1 MNTLALLGQP
11 NCGKSTLFNGLTG
24 SHQHVGNWP
33 GKTVERSEGEF
44 TVGEKQFHVV
54 DLPGSYS
61 LSANSD
67 EEIITR
73 DYISS
78 GKADAVLIMADASQL
93 TRSLYMLAD
102 YIGMETPAI
111 LVLNMMDVA
120 KGKGIII
127 DEKKLGENLGIPVV
141 SMVAADKKTYKELY
155 KKVTGEKI
163 GVVISKSALEEKTA
177 GIDKKNT
184 LALANAK
191 YAWIESVLNGV
202 VTKQKGKS
210 HFGKFDRVATSRVW
224 GKPLAILI
232 TLLTFVGGFILATP
246 IMMLGQAIPQYL
258 HEPLFNV
265 MTKLGLQGKAVM
277 PMLMGTVC
285 TIGSAS
291 GSRVIDNWG
300 QRVLLLAVAW
310 AVPCGATW
318 SLMPTMASMFFGS
331 IGAIGVMILI
341 LAVMA
346 LMIVIVAKVFG
357 RKLSPK
363 EKRVGMIM
371 ELPPYHKPHWKNILR
386 VTLDRAI
393 DVFKKAFSVIMLVS
407 IVFFFLSYSGGN
419 TEGSIIYK
427 IGSAIEPVT
436 HIFGLKWQA
445 FAAFIASAVSKE
457 ATMGVLSSLY
467 ANTGDILGSTLALK
481 GSTYSTDTLATILP
495 QVMTKAESL
504 AFIVACSFNMPCVMA
519 LSATA
524 KEVHSVK
531 WTAKIAL
538 FYTVMS
544 LVLAG
549 ITYQIANI
557 FL

>member
-265 MTKLGLQGKAVM
+265 MTNASVHPILISIVCDLMLNVCYFALSMSGFVLGISFAFNLLEDIGYMARISYLFDGVMTKLGLQGKAVM

-331 IGAIGVMILI
+331 IGAIGVMI
-341 LAVMA
+341 
-346 LMIVIVAKVFG
+346 
-357 RKLSPK
+357 
-363 EKRVGMIM
+363 
-371 ELPPYHKPHWKNILR
+371 
-386 VTLDRAI
+386 
-393 DVFKKAFSVIMLVS
+393 
-407 IVFFFLSYSGGN
+407 
-419 TEGSIIYK
+419 
-427 IGSAIEPVT
+427 
-436 HIFGLKWQA
+436 
-445 FAAFIASAVSKE
+445 
-457 ATMGVLSSLY
+457 
-467 ANTGDILGSTLALK
+467 
-481 GSTYSTDTLATILP
+481 
-495 QVMTKAESL
+495 
-504 AFIVACSFNMPCVMA
+504 FIVACSFNMPCVMA